1 MELCLRANGL
11 PRLKSARKTYE
22 NNRRYWGFGLHR
34 ETPCSIDVSIGSGRV
49 KVLMQQRGYE
59 SGRYTWPDNVEVVQG
74 DMSDLAS
81 LRGFIEPGSTV
92 VNLVYLWNA
101 GEAENLAIT
110 GNLLEACKSA
120 QVRRL
125 IHSSTAAVVGRACDD
140 TVTESTVCR
149 PVTEYGII
157 KLKIEQMI
165 ITSAGGHFDAV
176 VLRPTSVFGPGGEP
190 LKKLAE
196 TLVGGR
202 RLRNY
207 FKSCFFGNRRMNWVH
222 IANVVAAIQFL
233 IQRTANMGGEV
244 YIVSD
249 DQDSDNNFA
258 AVEQFL
264 MRTLNRPNYA
274 LPRIPFSLHVL
285 SLLLRLLGRN
295 NTNPRTNYVQ
305 AKLQGLG
312 FNRPVVF
319 RDGLAEYAAWYRATY
334 VGGNGGIP
342 K

>member
-1 MELCLRANGL
+1 MKATAIIGASGYIGRHLVQQM
-11 PRLKSARKTYE
+11 S
-22 NNRRYWGFGLHR
+22 
-34 ETPCSIDVSIGSGRV
+34 SIDSGRV
-49 KVLMQQRGYE
+49 RVLMRQRDYE
-59 SGRYTWPDNVEVVQG
+59 SGGCIWPDNVEVVQG
-74 DMSDLAS
+74 DMRDVES
-81 LRGFIEPGSTV
+81 LRKFIEPGSTV

-110 GNLLEACKSA
+110 ENLLEACKSA
-120 QVRRL
+120 QIRRL
-125 IHSSTAAVVGRACDD
+125 IHCSTAAVVGRASGD

-149 PVTEYGII
+149 PVTEYGIT
-157 KLKIEQMI
+157 KVKIEQMI
-165 ITSAGGHFDAV
+165 VNSARGHFAAV
-176 VLRPTSVFGPGGEP
+176 ILRPTSVFGPGGEP

-196 TLVGGR
+196 ALVGGR

-207 FKSCFFGNRRMNWVH
+207 FKSCLFGNRRMNLVH

-233 IQRTANMGGEV
+233 IQRTENMGGEV

-264 MRTLNRPNYA
+264 MRTLNCANYA
-274 LPRIPFSLHVL
+274 FPRIPLSLHAL

-305 AKLQGLG
+305 AKLQRLG

-319 RDGLAEYAAWYRATY
+319 KDGLTEYAAWYRATY
-334 VGGNGGIP
+334 GGGHGGVP
-342 K
+342 E